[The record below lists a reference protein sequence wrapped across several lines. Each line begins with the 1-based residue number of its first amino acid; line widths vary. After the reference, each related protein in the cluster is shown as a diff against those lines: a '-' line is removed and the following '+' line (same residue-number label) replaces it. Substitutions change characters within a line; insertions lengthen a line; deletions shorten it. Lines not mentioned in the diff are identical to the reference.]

1 MPLYLPVTFLKG
13 KLLSE
18 VLLEANIID
27 SIGEFKRLVK
37 EGAVTV
43 NEEQKVESFGFSV
56 DQNIT
61 VKVGKKRFLKV
72 VLG

>member
-1 MPLYLPVTFLKG
+1 LPLYLPVTFLKG

-43 NEEQKVESFGFSV
+43 NEEQKVESFGFIV

>member
-43 NEEQKVESFGFSV
+43 NEEQKVESFGFIV

>member
-1 MPLYLPVTFLKG
+1 
-13 KLLSE
+13 
-18 VLLEANIID
+18 LEANIID

-43 NEEQKVESFGFSV
+43 NEEQKVESFGFVV
-56 DQNIT
+56 DQNLT